1 MCGRY
6 VIVSPPEALRRLFG
20 YGEQPNMPPRYNIAP
35 TQPVPVVTGEG
46 DARHLRLMRWGF
58 LPAWLKDPRGFPLL
72 INARAETVAEKA
84 AFRNAIRRRRCLL
97 PADGYYEWQ
106 AQGPRKQPFYIHPRD
121 GGPLAFAGI
130 AETWCG
136 PNGEEVDTVAI
147 VTAQAPPDLAVLH
160 HRVPVTVAAGDFACW
175 LDPAADLSVAL
186 ALAVPP
192 RAGAFA
198 WHPVSVAVN
207 RVSNDDARLIA
218 ALSEAGV
225 AEDARRTD
233 TQPTRARAARA
244 TAKADETQGS
254 LF

>member
-20 YGEQPNMPPRYNIAP
+20 YGEQPNMPPRHNIAP
-35 TQPVPVVTGEG
+35 TQPVPVVSEERG
-46 DARHLRLMRWGF
+46 ARHLRLMRWGF

-84 AFRNAIRRRRCLL
+84 AFRNAVRRRRCLL

-121 GGPLAFAGI
+121 GAPLAFAGI

-147 VTAQAPPDLAVLH
+147 VTTQAPPDLAALH
-160 HRVPVTVAAGDFACW
+160 HRVPVTVAPQDFACW
-175 LDPAADLSVAL
+175 LDAAADLRAAL
-186 ALAVPP
+186 ALAAPP
-192 RAGAFA
+192 EAGAFA
-198 WHPVSVAVN
+198 WHPVSAAVN
-207 RVSNDDARLIA
+207 RVSNDEPRLIA
-218 ALSEAGV
+218 ALSDDEI
-225 AEDARRTD
+225 AEEARRTESNFA
-233 TQPTRARAARA
+233 RARSASAAARA
-244 TAKADETQGS
+244 DERQGS